1 MWIFL
6 LAALTYPQACPN
18 LAMTSKYRSPAKKAR
33 SCKRLIQFL
42 MKKITKKRINLM
54 ITSQPSTKLQTFIL
68 PQTSLSPKPTMKP
81 SSSSVCLQT
90 DFHQTTVLKP
100 PDIQFSPITIND
112 DFGTPA
118 YHKREAERQEN
129 VRKTL
134 EMVDK
139 ALSLYN

>member
-1 MWIFL
+1 
-6 LAALTYPQACPN
+6 
-18 LAMTSKYRSPAKKAR
+18 MTSKYRSPAKKAR

-42 MKKITKKRINLM
+42 MKKIPKKRINLM
-54 ITSQPSTKLQTFIL
+54 ITSQPSTSFKNVPKLQTFIL

-81 SSSSVCLQT
+81 SSSSVSLQT

-139 ALSLYN
+139 ALSFYN